1 MAPKSQIH
9 QDYLSKTMPILNAI
23 VEQNPN
29 YKQQVGSVIYNFVQG
44 LAGNQAPKI
53 TGMLIDLPIY
63 EIHSYMK
70 NFDLLVQRVSEA
82 KDLLLGMH

>member
-1 MAPKSQIH
+1 MPMPMAPKSAVHIE
-9 QDYLSKTMPILNAI
+9 YLNKTMQYITAI

-29 YKQQVGSVIYNFVQG
+29 YKQQVGSVIYPFVQT

-70 NFDLLVQRVSEA
+70 NFDLLNQRV
-82 KDLLLGMH
+82 